1 MEKTPRDFI
10 FDNLLSM
17 SAYWACTG
25 AIIAS
30 LTAYYGFSLALSN
43 VVTGLSGTLPI
54 LQLAGGL
61 AYERT
66 TRPLRFLRL
75 CNGTW
80 RVLLPLVFFSVL
92 LPRTAGAPLMVVCYV
107 LAIGI
112 YQFACPSQTDWLVSS
127 VEGRVRGDYY
137 SVREMF
143 FMLTYTGVFCAVSL
157 IIDRAARHG
166 AQQTGFLAVGVLE
179 TMLLAA
185 SLIVLL
191 RLPAP
196 ERPEKEEPAPAVAAL
211 LEPLRN
217 RRFRRVMLTNMVWS
231 LSGMFI
237 GGFAAVYQIQV
248 LELTFFEIMVWV
260 TAGNL
265 CRSLCTPLMA
275 RLAARFGWKNVTAL
289 TIAMMACVAALW
301 AAATRQN
308 AAYLFPVLS
317 ILGAVPYAGMGVGFL
332 KMQVATSPSATRS
345 MYFSVNSLFNGA
357 SALLGSVLC
366 SALIGVLE
374 AYPPHALRC
383 IFFVGLAGALA
394 AAVMAARIP
403 CREA

>member
-185 SLIVLL
+185 SLTVLL

-196 ERPEKEEPAPAVAAL
+196 ERPEKEEPAPAATAL

-275 RLAARFGWKNVTAL
+275 RLAARIGWKNVTAL
-289 TIAMMACVAALW
+289 TIAM
-301 AAATRQN
+301 
-308 AAYLFPVLS
+308 LS

>member
-185 SLIVLL
+185 SLTVLL

-196 ERPEKEEPAPAVAAL
+196 ERPEKEEPAPAAAAL

-237 GGFAAVYQIQV
+237 GGFAAV
-248 LELTFFEIMVWV
+248 
-260 TAGNL
+260 
-265 CRSLCTPLMA
+265 CRSLCTPLRA
-275 RLAARFGWKNVTAL
+275 RLAARIGWKNVTAL

>member
-185 SLIVLL
+185 SLTVLL

-196 ERPEKEEPAPAVAAL
+196 ERPEKEEPAPAAAAL

-265 CRSLCTPLMA
+265 CRS
-275 RLAARFGWKNVTAL
+275 L

>member
-185 SLIVLL
+185 SLTVLL
-191 RLPAP
+191 CTVLMSLSGLYLVKDISLGRAL
-196 ERPEKEEPAPAVAAL
+196 AVAAVLVAAGVTVIMGAYQTVLGGQGRL
-211 LEPLRN
+211 LITDLYQVIYEGP
-217 RRFRRVMLTNMVWS
+217 S
-231 LSGMFI
+231 AGAGI
-237 GGFAAVYQIQV
+237 GGLVRGAIFSAAVGW
-248 LELTFFEIMVWV
+248 M
-260 TAGNL
+260 
-265 CRSLCTPLMA
+265 
-275 RLAARFGWKNVTAL
+275 LAA
-289 TIAMMACVAALW
+289 
-301 AAATRQN
+301 
-308 AAYLFPVLS
+308 
-317 ILGAVPYAGMGVGFL
+317 LGQF
-332 KMQVATSPSATRS
+332 
-345 MYFSVNSLFNGA
+345 
-357 SALLGSVLC
+357 C
-366 SALIGVLE
+366 SALYWRTILISVTVPLVL
-374 AYPPHALRC
+374 
-383 IFFVGLAGALA
+383 IFGSVPLISWLGTTSAGRAAVEALA
-394 AAVMAARIP
+394 AFGQFLAASPWNAAAVLLAMGAAFFALSWLLLRRAMIRP
-403 CREA
+403 AK